1 MRQLVRTPHTPLPR
15 MTSCPA
21 LSDYVTSIMYVLAGP
36 SSLARQS
43 LSHQSAKT
51 IWLSGASTT
60 TGTDTATKPKIHKLK
75 TIWRPLLPYGWTS
88 QCPDVKNYKRPLNP
102 VWHRMIYSC
111 THMATLH
118 IKVKRQLAWKNGF
131 KKMTHNVHQ
140 QLGWRQRTETSNQST
155 YDRHSSHCT

>member
-1 MRQLVRTPHTPLPR
+1 MNKQTNSIHNRQCAFW
-15 MTSCPA
+15 TSWVFRSEHFHVLINGFITTQTA
-21 LSDYVTSIMYVLAGP
+21 LCHCTLSIYHCTFCASLRIKNAL
-36 SSLARQS
+36 LARQS

-102 VWHRMIYSC
+102 VWHRMLYSC
-111 THMATLH
+111 THMATLR
-118 IKVKRQLAWKNGF
+118 IKVKRQLAWKKWF
-131 KKMTHNVHQ
+131 
-140 QLGWRQRTETSNQST
+140 
-155 YDRHSSHCT
+155 